1 MSNKR
6 NNVLSPFKMIDVN
19 VSLKNAVLNSILI
32 LGEPLPV
39 GSVIQYASIKN
50 ISNVSLNAAT
60 TFNVSLYT
68 STGNVSDLPT
78 IPIPTIVYAG
88 PINIFTAVGTPP
100 CSGTTLNS
108 KSIVSSGAGYTPSLP
123 TTTPVP
129 SIPATLPAG
138 SAPVGA
144 LLPVYPVLTVV
155 SLGGAAETAI
165 LNIKISV
172 LCP

>member
-1 MSNKR
+1 MS
-6 NNVLSPFKMIDVN
+6 NNVLSPFKMIDINVN
-19 VSLKNAVLNSILI
+19 LKNAILNSILI

-50 ISNVSLNAAT
+50 ISNVSLNPAT
-60 TFNVSLYT
+60 TFDVSLYT

-78 IPIPTIVYAG
+78 IPIPALVYTG
-88 PINIFTAVGTPP
+88 PINIFTAVGTPA
-100 CSGTTLNS
+100 CSGATLNS
-108 KSIVSSGAGYTPSLP
+108 KSIVSSGAGYVPLLP

-129 SIPATLPAG
+129 SMPATLPLGAV
-138 SAPVGA
+138 PLGA
-144 LLPVYPVLTVV
+144 LLPVYPVLKVV
-155 SLGGAAETAI
+155 GLGAAETAI